1 MATVHMTSHP
11 INNSRLIVRKAEIEA
26 EYTLNKRPI
35 IPSAKR
41 IFSCHFS
48 NVNRDQVVLLP
59 LKLLCYAKETR
70 SPNLN
75 PLKPK

>member
-48 NVNRDQVVLLP
+48 IVNRDQVVLFTS
-59 LKLLCYAKETR
+59 KTAMLCQGNEE
-70 SPNLN
+70 SES
-75 PLKPK
+75 KPT